1 MRRSSR
7 RRYPLARVPDP
18 NIDPNPRPEGEMA
31 TRTQPALLEREAELD
46 ELGSAL
52 AAAGRGEGRLV
63 LVEGDAGIGKSR
75 LLDAASDA
83 ARRGGMQVLNCRGT
97 ELERDFPFGLVAQL
111 FGPALRAL
119 DDGER
124 GEVLDEA
131 AQPAGPIVG
140 VQPATAGADEAGD
153 PSFQA
158 LNALFWLTSNLAERT
173 PLLLAVDDAQW
184 SDQASLRFLAF
195 LLPRLGDLPVALAV
209 AVRTGESASEAGLL
223 EQLSSDPVAVV
234 LRPAPLSRDS
244 VAELVR
250 RDLAGDASSRFCT
263 ACEEASGGNP
273 FMLSEL
279 LRALRADRS
288 LGADAEAPEVRKL
301 APQSIQRS
309 VLARLAR
316 LTADARGLARA
327 TAVLGDDAEVRDAA
341 ELAGLDAPAAGRAA
355 DALESAGILE
365 KGRPLR
371 FVHPLL
377 RNAVE
382 ADLSGAERNELHGRA
397 ATQLLHRGA
406 DPERVAVHILATDP
420 AADPRLTETLAAA
433 AQRALGQGAP
443 EAAASYARR
452 ALAEPAPPAAR
463 PGLLRTLL
471 TASFRSLDQG
481 AVTEL
486 DAGLLEELTAD
497 PEALYGVAVDLGP
510 LLLLSGRDEEGRGL
524 LERAKAVAAEAGDYD
539 RAVTFEAQLD
549 AWAHSTKTISDW
561 DRFEGRP
568 GPAGER
574 IRLAMKAY
582 AGARSNEPAENVG
595 EWATRSVAGG
605 AIFRE
610 MHDAAIPVLPIW
622 VLFWTDRLDE
632 AEAAIDG
639 YSRTATS
646 MGPAPVLASLFM
658 RGSLA
663 QARGRIAAAEPEM
676 RDAVQG
682 ARDAGW
688 ASFASDW
695 LGQLIEVLIEREALE
710 EAETTLNAAG
720 LAGALPD
727 RIGVSRA
734 LHARGQLRLA
744 QGRSAEAIADLT
756 ELSGRLERF
765 GWINPIY
772 PTDALA
778 AIALAGTGELEDART
793 RADRYRRAAEH
804 WGLPRARG
812 IALRTLGLVE
822 GGEQGI
828 ESLHEAVATFRE
840 TPARLELAKAL
851 TDLGSA
857 LRRAKQRAAAREPLH
872 EALEIARRGGALA
885 TAKRAHDELEATG
898 EKLRPLMAGGV
909 ESLTPSER
917 RVASLAAQG
926 RTNRAIAQELY
937 LTVKTIEAHLSS
949 AYRKLE
955 IASRSELPEALGEVA

>member
-1 MRRSSR
+1 
-7 RRYPLARVPDP
+7 
-18 NIDPNPRPEGEMA
+18 MA
-31 TRTQPALLEREAELD
+31 TRTQPGLLEREAELD
-46 ELGSAL
+46 ELRSAL
-52 AAAGRGEGRLV
+52 ADTGRGEGRLV
-63 LVEGDAGIGKSR
+63 VVEGDAGIGKSR
-75 LLDAASDA
+75 LLEAASDA
-83 ARRGGMQVLNCRGT
+83 ARRAGMEVLNCRGT
-97 ELERDFPFGLVAQL
+97 ELERDFPFGLAAQL
-111 FGPALRAL
+111 FGPAIRAL
-119 DDGER
+119 DDDER
-124 GEVLDEA
+124 GEILDEA
-131 AQPAGPIVG
+131 TQPAGPIVG
-140 VQPATAGADEAGD
+140 VQPATAGAREAGD
-153 PSFQA
+153 PSFQV
-158 LNALFWLTSNLAERT
+158 LSALFWLTSNLAERS

-209 AVRTGESASEAGLL
+209 AVRTGEPASDAGLL
-223 EQLSSDPVAVV
+223 EKLSSDPAAVV
-234 LRPAPLSRDS
+234 LRPGPLSRDS

-273 FMLSEL
+273 FMLGEL
-279 LRALRADRS
+279 LRELRADRS
-288 LGADAEAPEVRKL
+288 VGADADAPEVRKL

-316 LTADARGLARA
+316 LTEDARGLARA
-327 TAVLGDDAEVRDAA
+327 TAVLGDDAELRDAA

-355 DALESAGILE
+355 DSLESAGILE

-371 FVHPLL
+371 FAHPLL

-397 ATQLLHRGA
+397 ASQLLHVGA

-420 AADPRLTETLAAA
+420 AADPQLADTLAAA
-433 AQRALGQGAP
+433 AQRALAQGAA
-443 EAAASYARR
+443 EAAASYAKR
-452 ALAEPAPPAAR
+452 ALAEPAAPGAR

-486 DAGLLEELTAD
+486 DASLLEQLTAD
-497 PEALYGVAVDLGP
+497 PEALYGVAVDFGP
-510 LLLLSGRDEEGRGL
+510 LLFLSGRDEEGREL
-524 LERAKAVAAEAGDYD
+524 LERAKTMATEAGDYD
-539 RAVTFEAQLD
+539 RAVTYEAQLD
-549 AWAHSTKTISDW
+549 QWGHSTKTVSDW

-568 GPAGER
+568 GPPGER

-582 AGARSNEPAENVG
+582 AGARSNESAEKAA
-595 EWATRSVAGG
+595 EWATRSVEGG

-610 MHDAAIPVLPIW
+610 MHDAGIPALPIL
-622 VLFWTDRLDE
+622 VLLWTDRLDE
-632 AEAAIDG
+632 AEVAIDG

-646 MGPAPVLASLFM
+646 LGPAPVLASLFM
-658 RGSLA
+658 RGSVA
-663 QARGRIAAAEPEM
+663 QARGRIAAAEPEL

-688 ASFASDW
+688 ESFVSDW
-695 LGQLIEVLIEREALE
+695 SGQLIEILIEREELE

-720 LAGALPD
+720 LAGAIPD
-727 RIGVSRA
+727 RIGFSRA
-734 LHARGQLRLA
+734 LYARGRLRVA
-744 QGRSAEAIADLT
+744 QGRSAEGIADLT

-778 AIALAGTGELEDART
+778 AIALAGMGELEEARS
-793 RADRYRRAAEH
+793 RAERYRRAAEH

-822 GGEQGI
+822 GGERGI
-828 ESLHEAVATFRE
+828 ESLHEAVATLRE

-857 LRRAKQRAAAREPLH
+857 LRRAKQRADAREPLR
-872 EALEIARRGGALA
+872 EALEIARQDGALA

-898 EKLRPLMAGGV
+898 EKLRPLMADGV

-917 RVASLAAQG
+917 RVAYLAAQG
-926 RTNRAIAQELY
+926 KTNRAIAQELY
-937 LTVKTIEAHLSS
+937 VTLKTVEAHLSS
-949 AYRKLE
+949 AYRKLD
-955 IASRSELPEALGEVA
+955 ITSRSQLPDALGDAS